1 MVKKVQKYIDIIQ
14 RIIGQ
19 NNSISELKSYNNSTL
34 DKVLDTIFQVK
45 NSDFKNEDLDV
56 FEQIQSYRKE
66 LSNNTQ
72 IITYEIFGSDLKRT
86 VKEISLIAASPEI
99 WGKFHYLIA
108 KNLSVKNYLEI
119 GTNLGVSGAY
129 ILSALKKN
137 TESNFVTMEGL
148 ESLCD
153 ISRKQFSKI
162 SDEKNFQI
170 IQGLY
175 EDTFDQ
181 VLDLPFDFD
190 VIFIDGNHQKEPTL
204 HYFNSLKSKLNSP
217 AVIVFDDINWNHGM
231 QEAWEIIRNERDVNY
246 ALDLYKLGI
255 VIIDKSDKN
264 KSINKKLFLTLK

>member
-66 LSNNTQ
+66 LSDNTQ

-137 TESNFVTMEGL
+137 TESNFVTMEGW
-148 ESLCD
+148 
-153 ISRKQFSKI
+153 KV
-162 SDEKNFQI
+162 
-170 IQGLY
+170 Y
-175 EDTFDQ
+175 
-181 VLDLPFDFD
+181 
-190 VIFIDGNHQKEPTL
+190 VIFPENNFRRFQ
-204 HYFNSLKSKLNSP
+204 
-217 AVIVFDDINWNHGM
+217 M
-231 QEAWEIIRNERDVNY
+231 R
-246 ALDLYKLGI
+246 
-255 VIIDKSDKN
+255 
-264 KSINKKLFLTLK
+264 